1 MKFLNYND
9 LYFGKCLQLFN
20 ENCPEYFAENER
32 EDYIDFLEGSP
43 SGYFIGI
50 SDGSVVSAFG
60 LISTREP
67 SRTRLS
73 WILVS
78 PKSKG
83 RGVGVKMMNY
93 ARETAF
99 KNGSSAIDIAA
110 SHLSAS
116 FFTKFGAEELKI
128 TQNGWGPDMH
138 RVDME
143 IKLQ

>member
-1 MKFLNYND
+1 MKFLHYND
-9 LYFGKCLQLFN
+9 LHFGKCLQLFN

-32 EDYIDFLEGSP
+32 EDYIDFLEGNP
-43 SGYFIGI
+43 SGYFIGV
-50 SDGSVVSAFG
+50 SDDCVVSAFG
-60 LISTREP
+60 LIITPES

-93 ARETAF
+93 VKEKAL

-116 FFTKFGAEELKI
+116 FFTKFGAEEIKI

-143 IKLQ
+143 IKL

>member
-1 MKFLNYND
+1 MK
-9 LYFGKCLQLFN
+9 
-20 ENCPEYFAENER
+20 
-32 EDYIDFLEGSP
+32 
-43 SGYFIGI
+43 
-50 SDGSVVSAFG
+50 
-60 LISTREP
+60 
-67 SRTRLS
+67 
-73 WILVS
+73 

-143 IKLQ
+143 IKL

>member
-1 MKFLNYND
+1 MEFLKYND

-32 EDYIDFLEGSP
+32 EDYMNFLEGNP
-43 SGYFIGI
+43 SGYFIGV

-60 LISTREP
+60 IISTPES

-78 PKSKG
+78 PQFKG
-83 RGVGVKMMNY
+83 RGIGVKMMSY
-93 ARETAF
+93 AKKTAF

-110 SHLSAS
+110 SHLSSS

-143 IKLQ
+143 IVLE

>member
-1 MKFLNYND
+1 MKFLNYID

-143 IKLQ
+143 IKL

>member
-1 MKFLNYND
+1 MEFLNYNY
-9 LYFGKCLQLFN
+9 LYFGKCLQLFD

-32 EDYIDFLEGSP
+32 EDYMNFLEGNP
-43 SGYFIGI
+43 YGYFIGV
-50 SDGSVVSAFG
+50 SGGSVVSAFG
-60 LISTREP
+60 LISTLEP

-78 PKSKG
+78 PESKRMG
-83 RGVGVKMMNY
+83 IGAKMMNY
-93 ARETAF
+93 AKKTAF

-110 SHLSAS
+110 SHLSSS

-138 RVDME
+138 RIDME